1 MEAVW
6 LGLYLFVTIASL
18 LIGYRL
24 GLLKR
29 QQSCQTVPPQ
39 AFSKSSQT
47 RPISPVFVH
56 NNDDPH
62 KQVLATVFSMMHH
75 ASIPVNA
82 QVVLSQSHAWQNDFS
97 VCDSVYAT
105 RTSVRT
111 DHPNRCQ
118 AVVRLPEKYRSYND
132 ISHRLGSTTWPQV
145 LKDQYQVSTVI
156 YTLQSHI
163 TKIMCLLL
171 YRKIILKKEVTMVN
185 ENILPYSSDS
195 VRTSCKP
202 SYN

>member
-1 MEAVW
+1 MEPLW
-6 LGLYLFVTIASL
+6 LGLYLFVTVASL
-18 LIGYRL
+18 FIGYRL

-47 RPISPVFVH
+47 RPISSVFVH

-75 ASIPVNA
+75 ASIPVES
-82 QVVLSQSHAWQNDFS
+82 QVVLTQGLAWQNDFS

-145 LKDQYQVSTVI
+145 LKDQYQVSTII
-156 YTLQSHI
+156 YTLERYI
-163 TKIMCLLL
+163 TKIMCALL
-171 YRKIILKKEVTMVN
+171 YRRIILKKEVTMVSESILLCSS
-185 ENILPYSSDS
+185 ENARI
-195 VRTSCKP
+195 SCKP